1 MAKAYDVDK
10 WEDKADAL
18 LKRFDLDEHK
28 KKVGKE
34 LSKGMSQKVS
44 ICCSLLID
52 AEVILFDEPMIG
64 LDPAAIREL
73 KTVFTELKAQGK
85 AVFIS
90 THIIDSVQELWDR
103 AFIMHKG
110 KVERTINRGEIADD
124 GLEKLF
130 FKVTGDSGQDALS

>member
-1 MAKAYDVDK
+1 MIVHDS
-10 WEDKADAL
+10 L
-18 LKRFDLDEHK
+18 LKRFNLDIHK

-52 AEVILFDEPMIG
+52 SDVILFDEPMIG

-73 KTVFTELKAQGK
+73 KTVFLELKEQGK
-85 AVFIS
+85 ALFIS

-103 AFIMHKG
+103 AFIMHMG
-110 KVERTINRGEIADD
+110 KIEKAINRGDIDSED
-124 GLEKLF
+124 LEKLF
-130 FKVTGDSGQDALS
+130 FEVTGEDNKEELL